1 MSLANLSID
10 VTVNTGQAQRGL
22 REVGTTA
29 REQFMR
35 SGAAVD
41 DFRADILAASSA
53 LDRAARSMGAGMDR
67 AANEIEASAERS
79 AQAVAALSDAANDTN
94 FDGLR
99 DRLRAAF
106 DGAFDA
112 AKDFGEKAMH
122 VAEAGAKAAAT
133 AMAVRVA
140 ASAGAT
146 FVAAAARI
154 FVAYKA
160 LSASLGFAKG
170 LFTGESYKAD
180 SIDRLIARNT
190 ELMDGNSEAKQK
202 AMALDVL
209 LEKSMRENGEEL
221 DRLGVR
227 YKDANGKLLDH
238 QQFLRNV
245 KSALEEYAQGYDRV
259 KAAEAI
265 GIGSLDDVNAAL
277 ADHTAALKKAKDRN
291 DDYLL
296 AIGPQ
301 GQAEIARYQAA
312 IKEFNAEAQRSS
324 DGFSHAIADS
334 IMPAL
339 TDLAEF
345 FKDGW
350 PVAVRWFRGS
360 MATIT
365 SLFYGLKTAADIALE
380 TVRGSVQGLGELLV
394 GAGSAA
400 VKAFKGDFSG
410 AADDMKRAWQLS
422 GIAVSQALDQVAKDA
437 EKNRDRMA
445 LAFGLDGLNA
455 GPSDDKSPKGSKTF
469 IPKPQQLPAA
479 VKSPYQTYLDELDRM
494 AVKVEQ
500 NEYASLRLKAAQ
512 LAQKEGITDLTK
524 AYEAVDR
531 VQRGDSA
538 RVVEAHSQALYES
551 ANAYEFETSLIG
563 KNALEQ
569 EKLIIA
575 YQEWLDIDR
584 QIRAA
589 QKAGKPLD
597 QMAIDDLKDMS
608 KGWVKLRQNQA
619 DARDEFARSFDV
631 GVSNALNNYVRS
643 ATDAASNVATLI
655 SGSFQRMED
664 AMLSFVHTGKL
675 NLKDLFTYMADEY
688 IRQTIRMQLAKL
700 SAGIANSL
708 EGGFSNF
715 VGDVAYVFGQ
725 GSFQLANG
733 IDYVPYDGYPATLHE
748 GEKVLTRQQAQADRS
763 GRSDAGSAG
772 PSVVINVAS
781 GITHGEFAAMV
792 PQLVQQIKN
801 QVQWSSRRPGYVG
814 VL

>member
-22 REVGTTA
+22 REVGSTA
-29 REQFMR
+29 REQFDR

-41 DFRADILAASSA
+41 DFRAEILAASSA

-67 AANEIEASAERS
+67 AATEIEASSARS
-79 AQAVAALSDAANDTN
+79 EQAIASIGDAANDVKFN
-94 FDGLR
+94 GLTER
-99 DRLRAAF
+99 VSAAF
-106 DGAFDA
+106 EAAFGAAYAGTQTYLQKTEDFVVAKGKAIAIGLAITAVSA
-112 AKDFGEKAMH
+112 A
-122 VAEAGAKAAAT
+122 AGAVYA
-133 AMAVRVA
+133 
-140 ASAGAT
+140 
-146 FVAAAARI
+146 
-154 FVAYKA
+154 AYKVV
-160 LSASLGFAKG
+160 SGTLGFVKG

-245 KSALEEYAQGYDRV
+245 KGALEEYAQGYDRV

-312 IKEFNAEAQRSS
+312 IKEFNDEMQRTS

-360 MATIT
+360 LATIT
-365 SLFYGLKTAADIALE
+365 SLFYGLKMAADVALE
-380 TVRGSVQGLGELLV
+380 AIRAGVQVTGEMI
-394 GAGSAA
+394 AGVASAT
-400 VKAFKGDFSG
+400 VKAFRGDFSG

-469 IPKPQQLPAA
+469 IPKPQQLPPAL
-479 VKSPYQTYLDELDRM
+479 KSPYQTYLDELDRM

-524 AYEAVDR
+524 AYEAIDR
-531 VQRGDSA
+531 VQRGDSFK
-538 RVVEAHSQALYES
+538 VTEQHSQALYES
-551 ANAYEFETSLIG
+551 ANAFEFETSLIG
-563 KNALEQ
+563 KNVIEQ
-569 EKLIIA
+569 EKLIAA
-575 YQEWLDIDR
+575 YRER
-584 QIRAA
+584 QQVDQLVRAA
-589 QKAGKPLD
+589 QRSGRPLD
-597 QMAIDDLKDMS
+597 QLAIDDLNDMAAA
-608 KGWVKLRQNQA
+608 WIRQAQA
-619 DARDEFARSFDV
+619 QIEARDRIQRSFDV
-631 GVSNALNNYVRS
+631 GVATALSNYVRN
-643 ATDAASNVATLI
+643 ATDAAANVANLI
-655 SGSFQRMED
+655 TGSLQRTED
-664 AMLSFVHTGKL
+664 AFISWARTGKL
-675 NLKDLFTYMADEY
+675 SAKDLFSFMAEEY
-688 IRQTIRMQLAKL
+688 LRQIFRM
-700 SAGIANSL
+700 SAARIATNGI
-708 EGGFSNF
+708 GGFLSDLGQIF
-715 VGDVAYVFGQ
+715 GVGRFT
-725 GSFQLANG
+725 LANG
-733 IDYVPYDGYPATLHE
+733 IDYVPFNGYPATLHE
-748 GEKVLTRQQAQADRS
+748 GETVLTRQQAQTYRD
-763 GRSDAGSAG
+763 GGAGGNSVSVGAG
-772 PSVVINVAS
+772 QVIQIGQGVSRAEVVAAINAANRQS
-781 GITHGEFAAMV
+781 EARIQRGLRQGSFA
-792 PQLVQQIKN
+792 
-801 QVQWSSRRPGYVG
+801 
-814 VL
+814 

>member
-22 REVGTTA
+22 REVGSTA
-29 REQFMR
+29 REQFDR

-41 DFRADILAASSA
+41 DFRAEILAASSA

-67 AANEIEASAERS
+67 AATEIEASSARS
-79 AQAVAALSDAANDTN
+79 EQAIASIGDAANDVK
-94 FDGLR
+94 FDGLTER
-99 DRLRAAF
+99 VSAAF
-106 DGAFDA
+106 GAAFGA
-112 AKDFGEKAMH
+112 AYAGTQTYLQKTEDFVVAKGKAIAIGLAITA
-122 VAEAGAKAAAT
+122 VSAAAGAVYA
-133 AMAVRVA
+133 
-140 ASAGAT
+140 
-146 FVAAAARI
+146 
-154 FVAYKA
+154 AYKVV
-160 LSASLGFAKG
+160 SGTLGFVKG

-245 KSALEEYAQGYDRV
+245 KGALEEYAQGYDRV

-312 IKEFNAEAQRSS
+312 IKEFNDEMQRTS

-360 MATIT
+360 LATIT
-365 SLFYGLKTAADIALE
+365 SLFYGLKMAADVALE
-380 TVRGSVQGLGELLV
+380 AIRAGVQVTGEMI
-394 GAGSAA
+394 AGVASAT
-400 VKAFKGDFSG
+400 VKAFRGDFSG

-455 GPSDDKSPKGSKTF
+455 GPSDDKGPKGSKTF
-469 IPKPQQLPAA
+469 IPKPQQLPPAL
-479 VKSPYQTYLDELDRM
+479 KSPYQTYLDELDRM

-524 AYEAVDR
+524 AYEAIDR
-531 VQRGDSA
+531 VQRGDSFK
-538 RVVEAHSQALYES
+538 VTEEHSQALYES
-551 ANAYEFETSLIG
+551 ANAFEFETSLIG
-563 KNALEQ
+563 KNVVEQ
-569 EKLIIA
+569 DKLIAA
-575 YQEWLDIDR
+575 YRER
-584 QIRAA
+584 QQVDQLVRAA
-589 QKAGKPLD
+589 QRSGRPLD
-597 QMAIDDLKDMS
+597 QLAISDLNDMAAAWI
-608 KGWVKLRQNQA
+608 RQAQA
-619 DARDEFARSFDV
+619 QIEARDRIQRSFDV
-631 GVSNALNNYVRS
+631 GVATALSNYVRN
-643 ATDAASNVATLI
+643 ATDAAANVANLI
-655 SGSFQRMED
+655 TGSLQRTED
-664 AMLSFVHTGKL
+664 AFISWARTGKL
-675 NLKDLFTYMADEY
+675 SAKDLFSFMAEEY
-688 IRQTIRMQLAKL
+688 LRQIFRMSAAKI
-700 SAGIANSL
+700 ATNGI
-708 EGGFSNF
+708 GGFLSDLGQIF
-715 VGDVAYVFGQ
+715 GVGRFT
-725 GSFQLANG
+725 LANG
-733 IDYVPYDGYPATLHE
+733 IDYVPFNGYPATLHE
-748 GEKVLTRQQAQADRS
+748 GETVLTRQQAQTYRD
-763 GRSDAGSAG
+763 GGAGGHSVSVGAG
-772 PSVVINVAS
+772 QVIQIGQGVSRAEVVAAINAANRQS
-781 GITHGEFAAMV
+781 EARIQRGLRQGSFA
-792 PQLVQQIKN
+792 
-801 QVQWSSRRPGYVG
+801 
-814 VL
+814 

>member
-22 REVGTTA
+22 REVGSTA
-29 REQFMR
+29 REQFDR

-41 DFRADILAASSA
+41 DFRAEILAASSA

-67 AANEIEASAERS
+67 AATEIEASSARS
-79 AQAVAALSDAANDTN
+79 EQAIASIGDAANDVK
-94 FDGLR
+94 FDGLTER
-99 DRLRAAF
+99 VSAAF
-106 DGAFDA
+106 GAAFGA
-112 AKDFGEKAMH
+112 AYAGTQTYLQKTEDFVVAKGKAIAIGLAITA
-122 VAEAGAKAAAT
+122 VSAAAGAVYA
-133 AMAVRVA
+133 
-140 ASAGAT
+140 
-146 FVAAAARI
+146 
-154 FVAYKA
+154 AYKVV
-160 LSASLGFAKG
+160 SGTLGFVKG

-245 KSALEEYAQGYDRV
+245 KGALEEYAQGYDRV

-312 IKEFNAEAQRSS
+312 IKEFNDEMQRTS

-360 MATIT
+360 LATIT
-365 SLFYGLKTAADIALE
+365 SLFYGLKMAADVALE
-380 TVRGSVQGLGELLV
+380 AIRAGVQVTGEMI
-394 GAGSAA
+394 AGVASAT
-400 VKAFKGDFSG
+400 VKAFRGDFSG

-469 IPKPQQLPAA
+469 IPKPQQLPPAL
-479 VKSPYQTYLDELDRM
+479 KSPYQTYLDELDRM

-524 AYEAVDR
+524 AYEAIDR
-531 VQRGDSA
+531 VQRGDSFK
-538 RVVEAHSQALYES
+538 VTEEHSQALYES
-551 ANAYEFETSLIG
+551 ANAFEFETSLIG
-563 KNALEQ
+563 KNVVEQ
-569 EKLIIA
+569 DKLIAA
-575 YQEWLDIDR
+575 YRER
-584 QIRAA
+584 QQVDQLVRAA
-589 QKAGKPLD
+589 QRSGRPLD
-597 QMAIDDLKDMS
+597 QLAISDLNDMAAAWI
-608 KGWVKLRQNQA
+608 RQAQA
-619 DARDEFARSFDV
+619 QIEARDRIQRSFDV
-631 GVSNALNNYVRS
+631 GVATALSNYVRN
-643 ATDAASNVATLI
+643 ATDAAANVANLI
-655 SGSFQRMED
+655 TGSLQRTED
-664 AMLSFVHTGKL
+664 AFISWARTGKL
-675 NLKDLFTYMADEY
+675 SAKDLFSFMAEEY
-688 IRQTIRMQLAKL
+688 LRQIFRMSAAKI
-700 SAGIANSL
+700 ATNGI
-708 EGGFSNF
+708 GGFLSDLGQIF
-715 VGDVAYVFGQ
+715 GVGRFT
-725 GSFQLANG
+725 LANG
-733 IDYVPYDGYPATLHE
+733 IDYVPFNGYPATLHE
-748 GEKVLTRQQAQADRS
+748 GETVLTRQQAQTYRD
-763 GRSDAGSAG
+763 GGAGGHSVSVGAG
-772 PSVVINVAS
+772 QVIQIGQGVSRAEVVAAINAANRQS
-781 GITHGEFAAMV
+781 EARIQRGLRQGSFA
-792 PQLVQQIKN
+792 
-801 QVQWSSRRPGYVG
+801 
-814 VL
+814 

>member
-22 REVGTTA
+22 REVGSTA
-29 REQFMR
+29 REQFDR

-41 DFRADILAASSA
+41 DFRAEILAASSA

-67 AANEIEASAERS
+67 AATEIEASSARS
-79 AQAVAALSDAANDTN
+79 EQAIASIGDAANDVK
-94 FDGLR
+94 FDGLTER
-99 DRLRAAF
+99 VSAAF
-106 DGAFDA
+106 GTAFGAAYAGTQTYLQKTEDFVVAKGKAIAIGLAITAVSA
-112 AKDFGEKAMH
+112 A
-122 VAEAGAKAAAT
+122 AGAVYA
-133 AMAVRVA
+133 
-140 ASAGAT
+140 
-146 FVAAAARI
+146 
-154 FVAYKA
+154 AYKVV
-160 LSASLGFAKG
+160 SGTLGFVKG

-245 KSALEEYAQGYDRV
+245 KGALEEYAQGYDRV

-312 IKEFNAEAQRSS
+312 IKEFNDEMQRTS

-360 MATIT
+360 LATIT
-365 SLFYGLKTAADIALE
+365 SLFYGLKMAADVALE
-380 TVRGSVQGLGELLV
+380 AIRAGVQVTGEMI
-394 GAGSAA
+394 AGVASAT
-400 VKAFKGDFSG
+400 VKAFRGDFSG

-455 GPSDDKSPKGSKTF
+455 GPSDDKGPKGSKTF
-469 IPKPQQLPAA
+469 IPKPQQLPPAL
-479 VKSPYQTYLDELDRM
+479 KSPYQTYLDELDRM

-524 AYEAVDR
+524 AYEAIDR
-531 VQRGDSA
+531 VQRGDSFK
-538 RVVEAHSQALYES
+538 VTEEHSQALYES
-551 ANAYEFETSLIG
+551 ANAFEFETSLIG
-563 KNALEQ
+563 KNVVEQ
-569 EKLIIA
+569 DKLIAA
-575 YQEWLDIDR
+575 YRER
-584 QIRAA
+584 QQVDQLVRAA
-589 QKAGKPLD
+589 QRSGRPLD
-597 QMAIDDLKDMS
+597 QLAISDLNDMAAAWI
-608 KGWVKLRQNQA
+608 RQAQA
-619 DARDEFARSFDV
+619 QIEARDRIQRSFDV
-631 GVSNALNNYVRS
+631 GVATALSNYVRN
-643 ATDAASNVATLI
+643 ATDAAANVANLI
-655 SGSFQRMED
+655 TGSLQRTED
-664 AMLSFVHTGKL
+664 AFISWARTGKL
-675 NLKDLFTYMADEY
+675 SAKDLFSFMAEEY
-688 IRQTIRMQLAKL
+688 LRQIFRMSAAKI
-700 SAGIANSL
+700 ATNGI
-708 EGGFSNF
+708 GGFLSDLGQIF
-715 VGDVAYVFGQ
+715 GVGRFT
-725 GSFQLANG
+725 LANG
-733 IDYVPYDGYPATLHE
+733 IDYVPFNGYPATLHE
-748 GEKVLTRQQAQADRS
+748 GETVLTRQQAQTYRD
-763 GRSDAGSAG
+763 GGAGGHSVSVGAG
-772 PSVVINVAS
+772 QVIQIGQGVSRAEVVAAINAANRQS
-781 GITHGEFAAMV
+781 EARIQRGLRQGSFA
-792 PQLVQQIKN
+792 
-801 QVQWSSRRPGYVG
+801 
-814 VL
+814 

>member
-22 REVGTTA
+22 REVGSTA
-29 REQFMR
+29 REQFDR

-41 DFRADILAASSA
+41 DFRAEILAASSA

-67 AANEIEASAERS
+67 AATEIEASSARS
-79 AQAVAALSDAANDTN
+79 EQAIASIGDAANDVK
-94 FDGLR
+94 FDGLTER
-99 DRLRAAF
+99 VSAAF
-106 DGAFDA
+106 GAAFGA
-112 AKDFGEKAMH
+112 AYAGTQTYLQKTEDFVVAKGKAIAIGLAITA
-122 VAEAGAKAAAT
+122 VSAAAGAVYA
-133 AMAVRVA
+133 
-140 ASAGAT
+140 
-146 FVAAAARI
+146 
-154 FVAYKA
+154 AYKVV
-160 LSASLGFAKG
+160 SGTLGFVKG

-312 IKEFNAEAQRSS
+312 IKEFNDEMQRTS

-360 MATIT
+360 LATIT
-365 SLFYGLKTAADIALE
+365 SLFYGLKMAADVALE
-380 TVRGSVQGLGELLV
+380 AIRAGVQVTGEMI
-394 GAGSAA
+394 AGVASAT
-400 VKAFKGDFSG
+400 VKAFRGDFSG

-455 GPSDDKSPKGSKTF
+455 GPSDDKGPKGSKTF
-469 IPKPQQLPAA
+469 IPKPQQLPPAL
-479 VKSPYQTYLDELDRM
+479 KSPYQTYLDELDRM

-524 AYEAVDR
+524 AYEAIDR
-531 VQRGDSA
+531 VQRGDSFK
-538 RVVEAHSQALYES
+538 VTEEHSQALYES
-551 ANAYEFETSLIG
+551 ANAFEFETSLIG
-563 KNALEQ
+563 KNVVEQ
-569 EKLIIA
+569 DKLIAA
-575 YQEWLDIDR
+575 YRER
-584 QIRAA
+584 QQVDQLVRAA
-589 QKAGKPLD
+589 QRSGRPLD
-597 QMAIDDLKDMS
+597 QLAISDLNDMAAAYIK
-608 KGWVKLRQNQA
+608 QA
-619 DARDEFARSFDV
+619 QAQIDARDRVQRSFDV
-631 GVSNALNNYVRS
+631 GVSTTLNNYVRS
-643 ATDAASNVATLI
+643 ATDAAANVADI
-655 SGSFQRMED
+655 INGSFQRIED
-664 AMLSFVHTGKL
+664 ALLNFVHTGKL
-675 NLKDLFTYMADEY
+675 NLKDLFTFMADEY
-688 IRQTIRMQLAKL
+688 IRQTIRMAISKSILG
-700 SAGIANSL
+700 SGGGGIGS
-708 EGGFSNF
+708 FI
-715 VGDVAYVFGQ
+715 GDLAYVFGQ

-763 GRSDAGSAG
+763 GRSDAGTAG